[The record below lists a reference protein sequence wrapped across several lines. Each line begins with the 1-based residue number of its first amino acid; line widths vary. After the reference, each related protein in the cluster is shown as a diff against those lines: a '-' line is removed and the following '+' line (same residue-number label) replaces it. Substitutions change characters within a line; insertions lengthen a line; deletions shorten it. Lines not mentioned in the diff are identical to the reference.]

1 MPKASS
7 AFLWMAALLLFL
19 LAAAPVQVV
28 NAQNCGTSRR
38 RPWRSLSC
46 SDQDEYLDAYRQLKA
61 SGRWNELVR
70 VHQQS
75 GDWGH
80 EVPMFLLWH
89 RYVIIIIKRQKKEK
103 YFGYLFSGLT
113 TSWVFLHLI
122 YLIFCRPNHRW
133 YVWIFERELQ
143 RISGT
148 CLTIPYWDWER
159 PSSFETVLHPETFGT
174 NNGGGCVT
182 DGIARDW
189 TTAENGRCPVRAF
202 DNRERVSVRFGYLW
216 LPFSFDRAFT
226 GK

>member
-89 RYVIIIIKRQKKEK
+89 RYVTIIILRQKKEK
-103 YFGYLFSGLT
+103 YFWLSPL
-113 TSWVFLHLI
+113 
-122 YLIFCRPNHRW
+122 
-133 YVWIFERELQ
+133 
-143 RISGT
+143 
-148 CLTIPYWDWER
+148 
-159 PSSFETVLHPETFGT
+159 GT
-174 NNGGGCVT
+174 NNIMGVFTPDISFFFAAQIT
-182 DGIARDW
+182 DG
-189 TTAENGRCPVRAF
+189 TCGSLNENC
-202 DNRERVSVRFGYLW
+202 NVSVA
-216 LPFSFDRAFT
+216 PA
-226 GK
+226 